1 MSAVTE
7 SPARGWY
14 PDPKAPSQLRWWDGE
29 RWTDHRTA
37 APATADEVAEDPPEA
52 PRNGG
57 EDSFRAALAAARA
70 ARQPAPVTE
79 PKPPPAAPEPPAP
92 AESQPDPEPVAA
104 EPEPGPAA
112 VVAPAPVEERAPS
125 RLRIAAGVVAIAA
138 VGAGALVLALGGSS
152 DPQGKR
158 AARTSAV
165 AAGDRPCLTVW
176 NQGDSTDAAQLR
188 VTLGQFAGAPAK
200 VSRVA
205 PLPGTLM
212 QPSSCALTVFDPG
225 TGAHAI
231 FVAGVR
237 DRDGYLDVTSY
248 PRASQYG
255 WPKTRA
261 QANVAIQPDGT
272 LEAIVR

>member
-37 APATADEVAEDPPEA
+37 APATAAEVAEDAPEA

-70 ARQPAPVTE
+70 ERRPAPPVAQPQPPPAPVV
-79 PKPPPAAPEPPAP
+79 PE
-92 AESQPDPEPVAA
+92 PEPVVVA
-104 EPEPGPAA
+104 EPEPEPAA
-112 VVAPAPVEERAPS
+112 VAAVPVEERAPS
-125 RLRIAAGVVAIAA
+125 RLRVAAGVVAIAA

-152 DPQGKR
+152 DPQAQR

-165 AAGDRPCLTVW
+165 AAGDRACLTVW
-176 NQGDSTDAAQLR
+176 NQGESTDAAPLR

-212 QPSSCALTVFDPG
+212 QPDSCALTVFDPG

-261 QANVAIQPDGT
+261 QGNVTIQPDGT